1 MSTSKRIFPGKE
13 IEFHHWNDSRSLT
26 IRPRHIILF
35 VIIAPLSFVL
45 GCTTRLYMISNRMT
59 FVWDRCNQASGTEGM
74 GTKPINLPSL
84 ELVSKSFPA
93 TTYTSKIFPSAIVA
107 TLTCSTVHQATDSEL
122 DSNVDQMSSST
133 SSLDY
138 DSSDDDSSDDEES
151 KIKASNS
158 DESVNKPYG
167 QHLVSVN
174 Y

>member
-1 MSTSKRIFPGKE
+1 
-13 IEFHHWNDSRSLT
+13 
-26 IRPRHIILF
+26 
-35 VIIAPLSFVL
+35 
-45 GCTTRLYMISNRMT
+45 MISNRMT

-84 ELVSKSFPA
+84 ELVGKSFPA

-174 Y
+174 YWACVIWTIDILNLVSCSLWTWRMLMWISLTRKKVW